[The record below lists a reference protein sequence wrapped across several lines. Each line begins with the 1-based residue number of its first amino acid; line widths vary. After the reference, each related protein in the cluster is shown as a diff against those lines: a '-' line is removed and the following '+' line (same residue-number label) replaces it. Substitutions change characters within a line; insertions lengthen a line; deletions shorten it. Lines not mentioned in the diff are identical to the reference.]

1 MATGASSDYGT
12 LFKMINSPGT
22 PVLIADITNLDG
34 PPLEANTADVTPHEA
49 SGGGWR
55 HKIPL
60 LKDGGQITGT
70 MNFLPSRDRGSQQM
84 ADAFRNATLMDCE
97 IAWPEAGESWT
108 FKGYVVGFQPH
119 APTDGALTADFTIEV
134 TEVVAFV

>member
-1 MATGASSDYGT
+1 MATGAISAYGT

-34 PPLEANTADVTPHEA
+34 PALEANTADVTPHEA
-49 SGGGWR
+49 AGSGWR

-70 MNFLPSRDRGSQQM
+70 MNFKPSRDRGVDQM
-84 ADAFRNATLMDCE
+84 AEAFASGTLMDCE
-97 IAWPEAGESWT
+97 MAWPESGEKWT

-119 APTDGALTADFTIEV
+119 GPTDGALTADFTIEV
-134 TEVVAFV
+134 TETVSFT